1 MLGGIV
7 KYWQQIAVGVLVLVL
22 AFYIGTLKVQ
32 LGNARGEVAELRG
45 QLAESMAAY
54 EILSKKTVEQ
64 SAAIAEWEARAKTAS
79 TKAAEAIKKAKAMAE
94 HRQGEIS
101 RLKASIKAGGASCA
115 EAVKEIRESLP

>member
-1 MLGGIV
+1 MPWILM
-7 KYWQQIAVGVLVLVL
+7 YWKQLAVGVFVFAL
-22 AFYIGTLKVQ
+22 ALYIGVLKFQ
-32 LGNARGEVAELRG
+32 LGSARGEVAELTG
-45 QLAESMAAY
+45 EVAKWQSAY
-54 EILSKKTVEQ
+54 EVLSKKTVEQ
-64 SAAIAEWEARAKTAS
+64 NAAISAWEARAKTAS